1 MSDLYDNWNHGKEL
15 ADMKD
20 CANIGPRIRAARNR
34 QRLTQEK
41 LGQIVGVGTT
51 HISHIETGSTMPSME
66 TFVKILNALGCS
78 ADEILEMK

>member
-1 MSDLYDNWNHGKEL
+1 
-15 ADMKD
+15 MKD
-20 CANIGPRIRAARNR
+20 CANIGPRIRAARSR

-66 TFVKILNALGCS
+66 TFVKILNALDCS

>member
-1 MSDLYDNWNHGKEL
+1 
-15 ADMKD
+15 MKD
-20 CANIGPRIRAARNR
+20 CTNIGPRIRAARGR

-66 TFVKILNALGCS
+66 TFVKILNALDCS
-78 ADEILEMK
+78 ADELLEQK

>member
-1 MSDLYDNWNHGKEL
+1 
-15 ADMKD
+15 MKD
-20 CANIGPRIRAARNR
+20 CANIGPRIRAARGR

-66 TFVKILNALGCS
+66 TFVKILNALDCS
-78 ADEILEMK
+78 ADELLEQK